1 MYFKD
6 PYLPQP
12 VRIQLNRRSKAKD
25 KKATAAAAVAI
36 TTIVAV
42 GAKTVLIQA
51 TSITNS
57 AEEVTVVDV
66 VMTKEAAAQVVSPI
80 SL

>member
-1 MYFKD
+1 MTKTINE
-6 PYLPQP
+6 
-12 VRIQLNRRSKAKD
+12 VAKAEN
-25 KKATAAAAVAI
+25 KKATATMVAVAI

-42 GAKTVLIQA
+42 GAKKVSIQA
-51 TSITNS
+51 TNITNS
-57 AEEVTVVDV
+57 EVEVTVVDV